1 MSGREEIQN
10 FKTYLLA
17 KEKLNQVDYQEV
29 VSNLRSTNFI
39 KYEADKIYQP
49 LLFILSYIWGPVRK
63 MRIYNVKHCF
73 LLYLLNS
80 SYFYTIQN

>member
-39 KYEADKIYQP
+39 KDEADKIYQP
-49 LLFILSYIWGPVRK
+49 RLLMQKIKQLQFSVAFLFQTD
-63 MRIYNVKHCF
+63 IYLIKFVN
-73 LLYLLNS
+73 YQRN
-80 SYFYTIQN
+80 